1 MICDPDIFLEE
12 FVIGEAAWAQSLCG
26 TASVPT
32 EENSGGMNSA
42 RSWSYAHGGIEIT
55 GSILE

>member
-12 FVIGEAAWAQSLCG
+12 FVIGEAVWAQSLCG

-32 EENSGGMNSA
+32 KENEKGTEPVSSRICAHEGA
-42 RSWSYAHGGIEIT
+42 REGYRASE
-55 GSILE
+55 